1 MIPEHSVE
9 CAYWG
14 LTEHHDRA
22 ELVVDL
28 NGFLENDYVELVLDV
43 QGALPR
49 RVPIPELTRPVG
61 DVRIIERKE
70 CLIVDVTNKRSSEI
84 SLRGYKNK
92 SSSSESKV
100 VRYVVANPTGRDAG

>member
-1 MIPEHSVE
+1 M
-9 CAYWG
+9 
-14 LTEHHDRA
+14 
-22 ELVVDL
+22 VDL

-100 VRYVVANPTGRDAG
+100 VRYEFDSEILSIKAIARFGLKRMIRT